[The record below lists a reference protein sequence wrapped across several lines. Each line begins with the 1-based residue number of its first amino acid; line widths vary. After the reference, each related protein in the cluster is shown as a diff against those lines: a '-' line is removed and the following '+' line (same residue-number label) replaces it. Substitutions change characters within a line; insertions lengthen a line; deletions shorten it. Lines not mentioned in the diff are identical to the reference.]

1 MAALRKL
8 LEEKHNAY
16 LDKAEALLDKA
27 KFEKRELTE
36 DEAAEL
42 AEIRD
47 NVRKILETLQLDDD
61 FRQLNKLV
69 DAKGEAKKAD
79 SEKDED
85 QKMKEAAEVRAFEDY
100 IRGSVYSERA
110 AGDNLTLAANG
121 ALIPQVVLN
130 KIIKQV
136 YNICPILERS
146 SKYNVK
152 GNLSI
157 PYYSEDANNLVNVAY
172 QDEFVEL
179 ASNVGSF
186 SSIDLTG
193 YLAGALTKVS
203 RSLINRQ
210 EFDLTGFVVEHMSY
224 AIKRFI
230 EKEMLNGTSNKVEGL
245 SGVTRSITAGAA
257 TAITGDEIINL
268 HDKIIDEYQG
278 NAIWIMHPETRTAL
292 RTLKDSN
299 ERYLLQDDISLP
311 FGSSL
316 LGKPVY
322 VSDNMPVMA
331 SGKTAIYYGDMS
343 GLATKWVEE
352 MNIQVLRELYAAQHA
367 IGVVG
372 WLDFD
377 SKVENAQKIAKL
389 VMA

>member
-1 MAALRKL
+1 MAAMRKIL
-8 LEEKHNAY
+8 QEKHNA
-16 LDKAEALLDKA
+16 LLEEAEALLEKA
-27 KFEKRELTE
+27 KLEKRELTE

-47 NVRKILETLQLDDD
+47 DGKKSESKD
-61 FRQLNKLV
+61 
-69 DAKGEAKKAD
+69 GEDLKA
-79 SEKDED
+79 
-85 QKMKEAAEVRAFEDY
+85 KEAAEVRAFEDY

-110 AGDNLTLAANG
+110 AGDGLTLAANG
-121 ALIPQVVLN
+121 ALIPKVVLN
-130 KIIKQV
+130 KIIEQV
-136 YNICPILERS
+136 YNTCPILERS

-157 PYYSEDANNLVNVAY
+157 SYYSENANDLINVAY
-172 QDEFVEL
+172 QEEFVDL
-179 ASNVGSF
+179 VSNVGTF
-186 SSIDLTG
+186 DSIDLTG
-193 YLAGALTKVS
+193 YLAGALAKVS

-210 EFDLTGFVVEHMSY
+210 EFNLTGYLVKHMSY
-224 AIKRFI
+224 ACKRFM
-230 EKEMLNGTSNKVEGL
+230 EKEMLNGTPNKIEGL
-245 SGVTRSITAGAA
+245 SGVTMSVTAGAA
-257 TAITGDEIINL
+257 TAITGDEVIDL
-268 HDKIIDEYQG
+268 HDSVINEYQE
-278 NAIWIMHPETRTAL
+278 NAIWIMHPTTRTAL
-292 RTLKDSN
+292 RKLKDRN

-322 VSDNMPVMA
+322 VSDNMPTMA
-331 SGKTAIYYGDMS
+331 SGATAIYYGDMS

-352 MNIQVLRELYAAQHA
+352 MNIQVLRELFAPQHA

-377 SKVENAQKIAKL
+377 SKVEDAQKIAKV